1 LAVSAAKL
9 AAAALAA
16 AGLATALSLT
26 KARAIGD
33 WRALISPTLP
43 VMKKK
48 HRKTVLFAGVSGD

>member
-16 AGLATALSLT
+16 ADLAAVLSLAVT
-26 KARAIGD
+26 RAIGD
-33 WRALISPTLP
+33 WRALIAPTLP

-48 HRKTVLFAGVSGD
+48 HRKTVLFA